1 MRYVKNIYMRAE
13 KTDCNI
19 ALSTEIQMII
29 FYYLLTFGLKY
40 FTIY

>member
-1 MRYVKNIYMRAE
+1 MRAE

-19 ALSTEIQMII
+19 SLSTEMQII
-29 FYYLLTFGLKY
+29 TFYYLLTFGLKY